1 MSGLFGIGGA
11 LITTPAIRLL
21 LGVPALIAVGTPLVA
36 IIPGAVTGAV
46 TLVRA
51 KVADVRTGLVAG
63 VAGALFS
70 AVGAVMSEWIG
81 GRVALVLTGALLLY
95 FAVTAFAHARTLPQ
109 SGSSE
114 QESAPGHGGSPGHD
128 SPSATQQAEQTGMKH
143 QAAESTLQPPVPGGS
158 RAARPP
164 GTVRPI
170 ALGIVA
176 GFAGG
181 LLGLGGGFVL
191 VPMFSRL
198 FGFSQRKAVA
208 TSLISVSFMAI
219 PGMLS
224 HARLGHVD
232 WRVGL
237 TLAAGAVLG
246 AWVGARLVL
255 KSSERVLRYGFAV
268 LLALVGIWL
277 VLNEVLGLMA

>member
-21 LGVPALIAVGTPLVA
+21 LGVPVLIAVGTPLVA

-63 VAGALFS
+63 AAGALFS

-114 QESAPGHGGSPGHD
+114 QESAFEQNTSCT
-128 SPSATQQAEQTGMKH
+128 TQQAEQTGMKH
-143 QAAESTLQPPVPGGS
+143 QAAESTLQPPLPGGS

-170 ALGIVA
+170 ALGVVA

-208 TSLISVSFMAI
+208 TSLISVLFMAI